1 MKRYIVS
8 ISASVLG
15 AALLIAVFIFADTS
29 ISASSTVSSQMRVQS
44 NASIAAVGSVATGT
58 VISSSRILPTTTST
72 ATSTWIGCSSSVVGA
87 PEASIYIVMGQSNAW
102 GLGIIRAATST
113 TKALANAGWPFS
125 FWNSQQVSWASG
137 SMIQTAQKGGFG
149 PDLNIS
155 YQLSANGKSG
165 FYVFKYAVSNTSL
178 ATNWGS
184 RGKKGLYDKA
194 VSLLKKA
201 ERQICAS
208 GKNPVVKAVF
218 WMQGETDAS
227 NQNMSVKYQS
237 NLQRLVNQSRQDY
250 LGSTAPFI
258 IGLIDSAHGMWPY
271 AANVR
276 KAEQFVGSEMY
287 NGYIETN
294 DLEVYPGKNCGMGLC
309 MDHYDTKGQLDLG
322 NRFYEKYV
330 SMGGN

>member
-8 ISASVLG
+8 VSASVLG
-15 AALLIAVFIFADTS
+15 AVLLVVVFIFADTS
-29 ISASSTVSSQMRVQS
+29 ISKSASLSSQINYQPI
-44 NASIAAVGSVATGT
+44 ASTAAVGSIATGT
-58 VISSSRILPTTTST
+58 VTTTT
-72 ATSTWIGCSSSVVGA
+72 ATSTWISCSSSVMGA
-87 PEASIYIVMGQSNAW
+87 PEAPIYIVIGQSNAW
-102 GLGIIRAATST
+102 GLGIIKGAAST
-113 TKALANAGWPFS
+113 TKALTTAGWPFS
-125 FWNSQQVSWASG
+125 FWAGTQTSWASG
-137 SMIQTAQKGGFG
+137 STIQTAQKGSFG

-155 YQLSANGKSG
+155 NQLTASGKSG

-184 RGKKGLYDKA
+184 RGTKGLYDKA
-194 VSLLKKA
+194 VGLLKKA
-201 ERQICAS
+201 EGQICAS

-227 NQNMSVKYQS
+227 NQNMSIAYQK
-237 NLQRLVNQSRQDY
+237 NLQVLVDQSRQDY

-258 IGLIDSAHGMWPY
+258 IGLIDSAHNMWPY

-276 KAEQFVGSEMY
+276 KAEQAVGSEMY

-322 NRFYEKYV
+322 NRFYQKYV
-330 SMGGN
+330 LMGGN